1 MSERVTIAD
10 LETVCRRINR
20 TVNGTD
26 QTPVWST
33 LHDLEEAP
41 FNRAN
46 IGVFY
51 LDGAYGGYALYRI
64 MSEGGGVTDVLGT
77 GHTSKRELQAR
88 MFSFL
93 EGIDYGAKVQA

>member
-10 LETVCRRINR
+10 LEAVCRRINR

-26 QTPVWST
+26 EVPVWNELVDGENSI
-33 LHDLEEAP
+33 
-41 FNRAN
+41 RAN

-64 MSEGGGVTDVLGT
+64 MSEGGGVTDVLNT
-77 GHTSKRELQAR
+77 GHTTKRELQAR

>member
-1 MSERVTIAD
+1 MTDRVTIAD
-10 LETVCRRINR
+10 LEAICRRINR

-26 QTPVWST
+26 QLEVYTRENGT
-33 LHDLEEAP
+33 L
-41 FNRAN
+41 RAN

-64 MSEGGGVTDVLGT
+64 VSEGGGVTDVLNT
-77 GHTSKRELQAR
+77 GHTTKRELQAR

>member
-1 MSERVTIAD
+1 MSDRVTISD
-10 LETVCRRINR
+10 LEAICRRINR

-26 QTPVWST
+26 EAPVWT
-33 LHDLEEAP
+33 RDEDGT
-41 FNRAN
+41 NRAT

-64 MSEGGGVTDVLGT
+64 MSEHGGVTDVLNT
-77 GHTSKRELQAR
+77 GHCPKRELQAR

-93 EGIDYGAKVQA
+93 EGIATVSA

>member
-1 MSERVTIAD
+1 MERVTIAD
-10 LETVCRRINR
+10 LEAVCRRINR

-26 QTPVWST
+26 ETPVWTMDDTCRKS
-33 LHDLEEAP
+33 P
-41 FNRAN
+41 VAN

-77 GHTSKRELQAR
+77 GHTTKRGLQAR

-93 EGIDYGAKVQA
+93 EGIDYGAKVRT